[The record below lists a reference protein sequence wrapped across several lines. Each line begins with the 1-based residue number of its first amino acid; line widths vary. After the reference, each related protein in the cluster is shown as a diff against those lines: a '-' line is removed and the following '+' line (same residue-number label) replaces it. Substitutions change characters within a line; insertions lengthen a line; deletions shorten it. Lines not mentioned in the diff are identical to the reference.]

1 MYTALTASS
10 ETLAGFVLAELRS
23 DPRLRSFFDAPSGGT
38 MVVTLNT
45 PDEMVELKQ
54 EGVSI
59 WLYRVARDEDLLNRP
74 PAPIGRRQFAHTP
87 LPLRLHYLVT
97 PLVARKAA
105 LGSALE
111 QTILG
116 KLLQLFHDHPRFR
129 GPQLLGDFTG
139 NTRVEL
145 TVRLEPMTLEEIT
158 RVWEALTSSYE
169 LSVSYE
175 VTVVAIESELVDD
188 VPPVTTAIPISGVI
202 VSNEKVV

>member
-1 MYTALTASS
+1 MYTALTATS
-10 ETLAGFVLAELRS
+10 ETLAGFVLGEMRS
-23 DPRLRSFFDAPSGGT
+23 DARLRNFFDPPSGGT

-59 WLYRVARDEDLLNRP
+59 WLYRVARDEDLLNAP
-74 PAPIGRRQFAHTP
+74 PPVARRGQFEHAP
-87 LPLRLHYLVT
+87 LPVRLHYLVT
-97 PLVARKAA
+97 PLVARKSP

-129 GPQLLGDFTG
+129 GPALLGDFTG
-139 NTRVEL
+139 DLRVEL
-145 TVRLEPMTLEEIT
+145 TVRLESMSLEDIT
-158 RVWEALTSSYE
+158 RVWDALDASYE

-175 VTVVAIESELVDD
+175 VTVVEIRSELVDD
-188 VPPVTTAIPISGVI
+188 VAAVTSAMPVSGVI
-202 VSNEKVV
+202 VASEGIA